1 MDALGDEV
9 KLATHVTWRSHIM
22 RGPTI
27 RIACALLML
36 TGLIA
41 CQAGPSTHASRPVTA
56 DATTP
61 SVTRPAPKLSAQ
73 DLARRTIE
81 RRAVEA
87 VIWGMPAVNA
97 ELMFQ
102 AVHEAKGDFNQV
114 VYWSRRKR
122 GGWRWPRD
130 LLAGA
135 DPDLVP
141 ASAPCPSWCSERP
154 LRRAR
159 SFRRWMVGERP
170 PYEDRFRGLIRVA

>member
-1 MDALGDEV
+1 MDALGDEI

-22 RGPTI
+22 RGPTTI
-27 RIACALLML
+27 RIASGLLML

-41 CQAGPSTHASRPVTA
+41 CQAGPSTHASGPSRA

-114 VYWSRRKR
+114 VHWSRRER
-122 GGWRWPRD
+122 SGWRWPRD

-141 ASAPCPSWCSERP
+141 RRRPAPPGAVSAR
-154 LRRAR
+154 
-159 SFRRWMVGERP
+159 
-170 PYEDRFRGLIRVA
+170 